1 MSKIAGTEI
10 KKLSLKKGDILVIQ
24 RGFNTPADWSEILT
38 EAGRAAGIDFS
49 VPYVFVDSIK
59 DLAVIR
65 LEDIKNV

>member
-1 MSKIAGTEI
+1 MAKNINTEV

-24 RGFNTPADWSEILT
+24 RSFNHTDWQSMLQH
-38 EAGRAAGIDFS
+38 AGKEAGIDFN
-49 VPYVFVDSIK
+49 VPYVFVDNIK